1 MTRRSKRELTREI
14 ESLDPSEDRTDGAAI
29 ELKNG
34 EYVNSDGDPIT
45 DWENVVFAIPYAL
58 WNEYWETLPEVWDF
72 DPEK

>member
-1 MTRRSKRELTREI
+1 MTRRSKRELTREV
-14 ESLDPSEDRTDGAAI
+14 ESLHSSEHRTNFGAI

-34 EYVNSDGDPIT
+34 EYVNFDGDPIT

-58 WNEYWETLPEVWDF
+58 WREWETLPEVWDF

>member
-1 MTRRSKRELTREI
+1 MTRRSKRELIREI
-14 ESLDPSEDRTDGAAI
+14 ESLHSSEPRTDFGAI

-45 DWENVVFAIPYAL
+45 DWGNVVFAIPYSL
-58 WNEYWETLPEVWDF
+58 WREWETLPEVWNC